1 MITEF
6 RYTAKTEDEGK
17 ALKTVLKE
25 QFAFSSR
32 LMTKLRRGER
42 IRLNGETAA
51 GWLPLKA
58 GDRIEV
64 LMPEE
69 KSEFPPEDIPLDV
82 VYEDEHLMVLN
93 KQPGIVV
100 HPTKGHPSGTIANG
114 LAYYMMQKGENWK
127 IRFVNRLDMDT
138 SGLLIVSKNAF
149 SQEHLQ
155 QQMKSGTIVKKYLA
169 VVEGILEEEEGVID
183 LPIGLI
189 GENEVGRCV
198 REDGYPSVTKYKK
211 IREIGKERT
220 LAELTLET
228 GRTHQIRVHMSHIG
242 HPVTGDSLYG
252 KPDPESIGRQALH
265 AWALSFDHPITKQ
278 RIEITAELP
287 ADMEALCVTK

>member
-1 MITEF
+1 M
-6 RYTAKTEDEGK
+6 RYETQERDEG
-17 ALKTVLKE
+17 LKIRDVLKRRLD
-25 QFAFSSR
+25 FSTR
-32 LMTKLRRGER
+32 LIRKLKEEGGVFLDGEER
-42 IRLNGETAA
+42 WLNVPVRKGQ
-51 GWLPLKA
+51 L
-58 GDRIEV
+58 IEV
-64 LMPEE
+64 RFPEE
-69 KSEFPPEDIPLDV
+69 KSWFEPQEIPLDIRW
-82 VYEDEHLMVLN
+82 EDEDLLILT
-93 KQPGIVV
+93 KPPGIVV

>member
-1 MITEF
+1 M
-6 RYTAKTEDEGK
+6 RYETQERDEG
-17 ALKTVLKE
+17 LKIRDVLKRRLD
-25 QFAFSSR
+25 FSTR
-32 LMTKLRRGER
+32 LIRKLKEEGGVFLDGEER
-42 IRLNGETAA
+42 WLNVPVRKGQ
-51 GWLPLKA
+51 L
-58 GDRIEV
+58 IEV
-64 LMPEE
+64 RFPEE
-69 KSEFPPEDIPLDV
+69 KSWFEPQEIPLDIRW
-82 VYEDEHLMVLN
+82 EDEDLLILN

-265 AWALSFDHPITKQ
+265 AWALNFDHPITKQ

>member
-1 MITEF
+1 M
-6 RYTAKTEDEGK
+6 RYETQERDEG
-17 ALKTVLKE
+17 LKIRDVLKRRLD
-25 QFAFSSR
+25 FSTR
-32 LMTKLRRGER
+32 LIRKLKEEGGVFLDGEGR
-42 IRLNGETAA
+42 WLNVPVRKGQ
-51 GWLPLKA
+51 L
-58 GDRIEV
+58 IEV
-64 LMPEE
+64 RFPEE
-69 KSEFPPEDIPLDV
+69 KNWFEPQEIPLDIRW
-82 VYEDEHLMVLN
+82 EDEDLLILN

>member
-1 MITEF
+1 M
-6 RYTAKTEDEGK
+6 RYETQERDEG
-17 ALKTVLKE
+17 LKIRDVLKRRLD
-25 QFAFSSR
+25 FSTR
-32 LMTKLRRGER
+32 LIRKLKEEGGVFLDGEER
-42 IRLNGETAA
+42 WLNVPVRKGQ
-51 GWLPLKA
+51 L
-58 GDRIEV
+58 IEV
-64 LMPEE
+64 RFPEE
-69 KSEFPPEDIPLDV
+69 KSWFEPQEIPLDIRW
-82 VYEDEHLMVLN
+82 EDEDLLILN

-169 VVEGILEEEEGVID
+169 VVEGILEEEDGVID